1 MSERD
6 RIAEIED
13 LTVKEF
19 KAEIKNT
26 IENFQ
31 KGVKSGNAIELL
43 AAALKI
49 GHLGEDLKIALER
62 WLQIDLWKEI
72 EESEKL
78 ELIYNLFY

>member
-13 LTVKEF
+13 FTVKEF

-26 IENFQ
+26 IENLQ

-62 WLQIDLWKEI
+62 WLQIDLWKEV
-72 EESEKL
+72 EESE
-78 ELIYNLFY
+78 E

>member
-13 LTVKEF
+13 FTVKEF

-26 IENFQ
+26 IENLQ

-43 AAALKI
+43 AAVLKI
-49 GHLGEDLKIALER
+49 SHLGEDLKIALER
-62 WLQIDLWKEI
+62 WLQIDLWKEV
-72 EESEKL
+72 EESE
-78 ELIYNLFY
+78 E

>member
-13 LTVKEF
+13 FTVKEF

-26 IENFQ
+26 IENLQ

-43 AAALKI
+43 AATLKI

-62 WLQIDLWKEI
+62 WLQIDLWKEV
-72 EESEKL
+72 EESE
-78 ELIYNLFY
+78 E

>member
-26 IENFQ
+26 IENLQ
-31 KGVKSGNAIELL
+31 KGVKPGNAVELL
-43 AAALKI
+43 AAVLKI
-49 GHLGEDLKIALER
+49 GHIGEDLKIALER
-62 WLQIDLWKEI
+62 WLQIDLWEEV
-72 EESEKL
+72 EESE
-78 ELIYNLFY
+78 E

>member
-1 MSERD
+1 MMSESD

-13 LTVKEF
+13 FTVKEF

-26 IENFQ
+26 IENLQ

-43 AAALKI
+43 AATLKI

-62 WLQIDLWKEI
+62 WLQIDLWKEV
-72 EESEKL
+72 EE
-78 ELIYNLFY
+78 